1 MRAVVQGLS
10 AGLALAVLAG
20 GAWAQDRGAQVR
32 AYLEY
37 GMAAHESAGYARE
50 RTTPDLVVPIRL
62 DRPYLWSVYLREGVN
77 YRVYAACDDAC
88 SDLDMEIFAAD
99 GHFLERDVGRD
110 DTPFVQVTPERTGRH
125 YVRIWLYACAEEP
138 CHIAARLVSGGQPVL
153 RNSDPG
159 AGSDTAP

>member
-1 MRAVVQGLS
+1 MVQGLS
-10 AGLALAVLAG
+10 AGLALATLAG
-20 GAWAQDRGAQVR
+20 GAWAQDREAQVR
-32 AYLEY
+32 AYLEH
-37 GMAAHESAGYARE
+37 GMAAHGSAGYARE
-50 RTTPDLVVPIRL
+50 RTTPDLVVPLQL
-62 DRPYLWSVYLREGVN
+62 DRPFLWSVYLREGVN

-99 GHFLERDVGRD
+99 GHFLERDVARD

-153 RNSDPG
+153 RDGETGTGN
-159 AGSDTAP
+159 DTAP